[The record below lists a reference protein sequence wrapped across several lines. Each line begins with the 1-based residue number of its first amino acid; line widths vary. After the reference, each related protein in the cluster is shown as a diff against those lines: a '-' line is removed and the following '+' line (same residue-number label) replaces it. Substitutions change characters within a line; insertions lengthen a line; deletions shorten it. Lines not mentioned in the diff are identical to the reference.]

1 MGEPAQEEEKL
12 LKANYKGVLHIAE
25 KKLNCAVLED
35 GTRVMSTGAVFKA
48 FGRTKRG
55 RSKTEVRVLGMPE
68 LPSFIDANN
77 LVPFIND
84 ELKGMLKQVSYI
96 SGGKVMQGYRAEII
110 PLLCN
115 VYLEARAAN
124 VLTKQQEPLA
134 IVSEIIVRSLAK
146 IGILALID
154 EATGYQEVRERDEL
168 QRILKAYISEELL
181 PWTKMFPD
189 EFYKE
194 IFRLNSWPY
203 DPGSLKRPGV
213 IGKWTNQLIY
223 EQLPDGV
230 LADLKQKNPQNEKGN
245 RKYRHH
251 QFLTLDIGNPHLEKQ
266 LISVITLMNVSN
278 NWKKF
283 MSLFKKKYGGQ
294 QEFDFDDL
302 D

>member
-1 MGEPAQEEEKL
+1 MGEPAQEEEKF

-77 LVPFIND
+77 LVPFINE
-84 ELKGMLKQVSYI
+84 ELKEMLKQVSYV

-115 VYLEARAAN
+115 VYLEARTAN
-124 VLTKQQEPLA
+124 ALTKQQEPLA
-134 IVSEIIVRSLAK
+134 IASEIIVRSLAK

-266 LISVITLMNVSN
+266 LVSVITLMNVSN
-278 NWKKF
+278 NWKRF

-294 QEFDFDDL
+294 QEFDFDDM